1 MVLFLKYLILFSN
14 RESRKFRIENRDF
27 FRIEDQERSRLK
39 TSQQATIRAHI
50 IDFVEI
56 CVSFVVCG
64 QKLTHNDIPFSS
76 CSELMCATIFKNNAF
91 YDLDRKTGKREV
103 GLYQT
108 LTALVKLSIFRKHP
122 QKNKNAS

>member
-1 MVLFLKYLILFSN
+1 
-14 RESRKFRIENRDF
+14 
-27 FRIEDQERSRLK
+27 
-39 TSQQATIRAHI
+39 
-50 IDFVEI
+50 
-56 CVSFVVCG
+56 
-64 QKLTHNDIPFSS
+64 
-76 CSELMCATIFKNNAF
+76 MCATIFKNNAF